1 MSDETKIESSVTT
14 QQDKQTTTTAK
25 KSQVKKTTTR
35 KSKLNIKKLEDGV
48 YSISGKMLKTD
59 KKTESMANEA
69 INHKIKLT
77 SLLVDNSLENSCNVD
92 IVSLLP

>member
-1 MSDETKIESSVTT
+1 MSDETKLSHLLQRSKTN
-14 QQDKQTTTTAK
+14 KTTTTAK
-25 KSQVKKTTTR
+25 ESQVKKTTTR

-77 SLLVDNSLENSCNVD
+77 VKKWK
-92 IVSLLP
+92 I